1 MILSEGWDIE
11 LIKKLRSSLTAKIF
25 LLLALMLTVCCI
37 ATYAFIAWLIPKTY
51 PSHIDMNS
59 VEAFAE
65 HIIEEFQNTDSKELE
80 IMATGIQD
88 AARTQ
93 YGEDLEL
100 YLFNSS
106 GEKVYGSETIQT
118 HQKLEHIANRTEIYP
133 FTSEGSPEEYCFF
146 FIDGTQ
152 AVNQALEAITQA
164 FPYLCITIFII
175 SILAAFICSKYIT
188 MPILKIS
195 KASQNMM
202 ELDFSKQ
209 EKSKRTDELGTVYNN
224 LSSLAH
230 KLSLTLD
237 ELENANE
244 QLKKDIDKE
253 RLLERQRTEFFSA
266 VSHELKTPITI
277 AKGQLQGMICEVG
290 RYKDRNTY
298 LVKSLE
304 VINDLE
310 TMVQELLTVSR
321 MDVSGYVCRRDPFD
335 LSLQIKQ
342 CLTAQEDIFIQKDM
356 RVSSDLQENI
366 IYHGD
371 QQLLKQVFDN
381 LICNALNYSPTGN
394 QIHIFL
400 KLKSDK
406 IIFFIENTGVHIETE
421 ELPRLFE
428 AFYRPDQSHNRQ
440 TGGSGLGLYIVKK
453 ILDMHNAHY
462 SLENSK
468 NGVVFH
474 IEF

>member
-1 MILSEGWDIE
+1 M
-11 LIKKLRSSLTAKIF
+11 
-25 LLLALMLTVCCI
+25 
-37 ATYAFIAWLIPKTY
+37 ATYSFIAWLIPRTY
-51 PSHIDMNS
+51 PRQIDLNS
-59 VEAFAE
+59 VEVFAE
-65 HIIEEFQNTDSKELE
+65 RIVEEFQHTNYKDFE
-80 IMATGIQD
+80 IMAESIEN
-88 AARTQ
+88 AARNQ
-93 YGEDLEL
+93 YGENLEL
-100 YLFNSS
+100 YLFNSA
-106 GEKVYGSETIQT
+106 GAKVYGDETIHTNQN
-118 HQKLEHIANRTEIYP
+118 LNSIENRTKIFP
-133 FTSEGSPEEYCFF
+133 FAFEGSSEKYGFF

-152 AVNQALEAITQA
+152 AVNQALEAVNQV
-164 FPYLCITIFII
+164 FPYLIITVFII
-175 SILAAFICSKYIT
+175 SILAAFVCSKYIT
-188 MPILKIS
+188 LPILKIS
-195 KASQNMM
+195 KASQKMIA
-202 ELDFSKQ
+202 LDFSEQ

-224 LSSLAH
+224 LSALAH

-237 ELENANE
+237 ELESANE
-244 QLKKDIDKE
+244 QLKEDIDKE
-253 RLLERQRTEFFSA
+253 RILERQRTEFFSA

-310 TMVQELLTVSR
+310 KMVQELLTVSR
-321 MDVSGYVCRRDPFD
+321 MDVSDYVCRRDPFD

-356 RVSSDLQENI
+356 RVSSDIQENV

-371 QQLLKQVFDN
+371 QKLLKQAFDN
-381 LICNALNYSPTGN
+381 LICNALTYSPIGN
-394 QIHIFL
+394 QINVFL
-400 KLKSDK
+400 KQNTDK
-406 IIFFIENTGVHIETE
+406 INFFIENTGVHIETD
-421 ELPRLFE
+421 ELSRLFD
-428 AFYRPDQSHNRQ
+428 AFYRPDQSHNHQ

-453 ILDMHNAHY
+453 ILDLHDAHY

>member
-1 MILSEGWDIE
+1 MIRSEGWDIE

-25 LLLALMLTVCCI
+25 LLLAFLLTVCCI

-51 PSHIDMNS
+51 PSQIDLDS
-59 VEAFAE
+59 VEVFAE
-65 HIIEEFQNTDSKELE
+65 RIIEEFQHTDYKELE
-80 IMATGIQD
+80 IMATSIEN
-88 AARTQ
+88 ATRIQ

-100 YLFNSS
+100 YLFNSV
-106 GEKVYGSETIQT
+106 GAKVYGGEAIQT
-118 HQKLEHIANRTEIYP
+118 NLKLDRIANRTQIYP
-133 FTSEGSPEEYCFF
+133 FTFEGSPEEYSFF

-152 AVNQALEAITQA
+152 AVNQALEAINQV
-164 FPYLCITIFII
+164 FPYLIITIFII
-175 SILAAFICSKYIT
+175 SILAAFVCSKYIT
-188 MPILKIS
+188 IPILKIS
-195 KASQNMM
+195 KASQKMM

-209 EKSKRTDELGTVYNN
+209 KKSKRTDELGTVYNN

-230 KLSLTLD
+230 RLFLTLN

-244 QLKKDIDKE
+244 QLKEDIEKE
-253 RLLERQRTEFFSA
+253 RQLEQQKTEFFSA

-310 TMVQELLTVSR
+310 TMVQKLLTVSR
-321 MDVSGYVCRRDPFD
+321 MDVSGYVCHQDPFD

-356 RVSSDLQENI
+356 RISSDLQENV

-381 LICNALNYSPTGN
+381 LICNALNYSPIGN
-394 QIHIFL
+394 QINVFL
-400 KLKSDK
+400 KQNTDK
-406 IIFFIENTGVHIETE
+406 INFFIENTGVHIETE
-421 ELPRLFE
+421 ELSRLFE
-428 AFYRPDQSHNRQ
+428 AFYRSDQSHNRQ
-440 TGGSGLGLYIVKK
+440 TGGSGLGLYIVKRV
-453 ILDMHNAHY
+453 LDLHNAHY

>member
-1 MILSEGWDIE
+1 M
-11 LIKKLRSSLTAKIF
+11 
-25 LLLALMLTVCCI
+25 
-37 ATYAFIAWLIPKTY
+37 ATYSFIAWLIPKTY
-51 PSHIDMNS
+51 PRQIDLNS
-59 VEAFAE
+59 VEVFAE
-65 HIIEEFQNTDSKELE
+65 RIVEEFQHTNYKDFE
-80 IMATGIQD
+80 IMAESIEN
-88 AARTQ
+88 AARNQ
-93 YGEDLEL
+93 YGENLEL
-100 YLFNSS
+100 YLFNSA
-106 GEKVYGSETIQT
+106 GAKVYGDETIHTNQN
-118 HQKLEHIANRTEIYP
+118 LNSIENRTKIFP
-133 FTSEGSPEEYCFF
+133 FAFEGSSEKYGFF

-152 AVNQALEAITQA
+152 AVNQALEAVNQV
-164 FPYLCITIFII
+164 FPYLIITVFII
-175 SILAAFICSKYIT
+175 SILAAFVCSKYIT
-188 MPILKIS
+188 LPILKIS
-195 KASQNMM
+195 KASQKMIA
-202 ELDFSKQ
+202 LDFSEQ

-224 LSSLAH
+224 LSALAH

-237 ELENANE
+237 ELESANE
-244 QLKKDIDKE
+244 QLKEDIDKE

-310 TMVQELLTVSR
+310 KMVQELLTVSR
-321 MDVSGYVCRRDPFD
+321 MDVSDYVCRRDPFD

-356 RVSSDLQENI
+356 RVSSDIQENV

-371 QQLLKQVFDN
+371 QKLLKQAFDN
-381 LICNALNYSPTGN
+381 LICNALNYSPIGN
-394 QIHIFL
+394 QINVFL
-400 KLKSDK
+400 NQNTDK
-406 IIFFIENTGVHIETE
+406 INFFIENTGAYIETQ
-421 ELPRLFE
+421 ELSRLFE

-440 TGGSGLGLYIVKK
+440 TGGSGLGLYIVKRV
-453 ILDMHNAHY
+453 LDLHDAHY

>member
-1 MILSEGWDIE
+1 MR
-11 LIKKLRSSLTAKIF
+11 KKLRSCLTAKIF
-25 LLLALMLTVCCI
+25 LLLALILTVCCI

-51 PSHIDMNS
+51 PGQIDLDS
-59 VEAFAE
+59 VGTFAE
-65 HIIEEFQNTDSKELE
+65 RITGEFQNTDYKELE
-80 IMATGIQD
+80 TVAMSIED

-100 YLFNSS
+100 YLFNSA
-106 GEKVYGSETIQT
+106 GAKVYGGETIQT
-118 HQKLEHIANRTEIYP
+118 HQKLDRIANRTEIYP
-133 FTSEGSPEEYCFF
+133 FTFEGSPEEYSFF
-146 FIDGTQ
+146 FIDGTR
-152 AVNQALEAITQA
+152 AVNQALEAINQV
-164 FPYLCITIFII
+164 FPYLFITIFII
-175 SILAAFICSKYIT
+175 SVLAAFVCSKYIT

-195 KASQNMM
+195 KASQKMM
-202 ELDFSKQ
+202 ELDFSNQ

-237 ELENANE
+237 ELESANK
-244 QLKKDIDKE
+244 QLKKDIDME

-321 MDVSGYVCRRDPFD
+321 MDVPGYVCRRDPFD

-342 CLTAQEDIFIQKDM
+342 CLAVQEDIFIQKDM
-356 RVSSDLQENI
+356 MLSSDLQDNI

-381 LICNALNYSPTGN
+381 LICNALNYSPAGN
-394 QIHIFL
+394 QINVFL
-400 KLKSDK
+400 KQNADK
-406 IIFFIENTGVHIETE
+406 IIFFIENTGTHIETE

-428 AFYRPDQSHNRQ
+428 AFYRPDHSHNRQ

-453 ILDMHNAHY
+453 ILDLHNAPY